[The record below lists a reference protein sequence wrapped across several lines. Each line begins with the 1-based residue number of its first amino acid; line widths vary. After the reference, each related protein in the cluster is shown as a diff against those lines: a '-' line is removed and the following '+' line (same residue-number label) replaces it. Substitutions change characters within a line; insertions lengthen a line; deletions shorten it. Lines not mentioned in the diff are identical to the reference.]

1 MKLLPIPLSPL
12 GAPPPMGMW
21 SSDLL
26 WRYPPAPPSPLAEL
40 RTQLP
45 PQLLTD
51 PRIWGREEVAV
62 FLRWSEREF
71 DLPKFELDLFQMNGK
86 AICLL
91 SKTDFAERCPAAGD
105 VLHNVLHMLVRD
117 AQMQHRHLPSS
128 PVTPTSRYPLSP
140 QSQPPTPNWSA
151 LAPPENLFYPQHLQ
165 QFMASNSVTL
175 SPAPSTDSQVGSP
188 PQHPSEQV
196 QSNNFSQSSGSSG
209 VSSSGSNGAASNN
222 SDSDEEPQYPDSG
235 KSKQQQQQ
243 QKQAPLVT
251 VQQSTTTAAAARNSQ
266 HHNNTKHLPP
276 PLVLE
281 PKALAAWSISGTD
294 SGTPTPSPLTPGGMK
309 REFFPNQNTPN
320 TPLSAGA
327 FIPVKREFFPDTPEP
342 NTSKYEPIL
351 IEVRID

>member
-45 PQLLTD
+45 QQLLTD
-51 PRIWGREEVAV
+51 PRIWGREEVAI

-140 QSQPPTPNWSA
+140 HSQPPTPNWSA
-151 LAPPENLFYPQHLQ
+151 LAPPENPFYTQHLQ
-165 QFMASNSVTL
+165 HFMASNSVTL

-196 QSNNFSQSSGSSG
+196 QSSNFLQSSGSSG
-209 VSSSGSNGAASNN
+209 ISSSGSNGAASNN
-222 SDSDEEPQYPDSG
+222 SDSDEEPQYSE
-235 KSKQQQQQ
+235 SNKQNAS
-243 QKQAPLVT
+243 KQAPLVT
-251 VQQSTTTAAAARNSQ
+251 VQQSTVTARNTP
-266 HHNNTKHLPP
+266 HHSTTKHLPP

-281 PKALAAWSISGTD
+281 PKALAAWSISGND
-294 SGTPTPSPLTPGGMK
+294 SGTPTPSPLTPGSGLSGVK

-342 NTSKYEPIL
+342 NTSKCCLFPFL
-351 IEVRID
+351 IF

>member
-45 PQLLTD
+45 SQLLTD
-51 PRIWGREEVAV
+51 PRLWGREEVAV

-140 QSQPPTPNWSA
+140 HSQPPTPNWSA
-151 LAPPENLFYPQHLQ
+151 LAPPENPFYTQHLQ

-196 QSNNFSQSSGSSG
+196 QSSNFLQSSGSSG

-222 SDSDEEPQYPDSG
+222 SDSDEEPHYPESSSSA
-235 KSKQQQQQ
+235 KLKQQN
-243 QKQAPLVT
+243 T
-251 VQQSTTTAAAARNSQ
+251 TIVQQSTTNTTTTTTTSARNSQ
-266 HHNNTKHLPP
+266 HHNTTTKHLPP

-294 SGTPTPSPLTPGGMK
+294 SGTPTPSPLTPGGLNGVK

-342 NTSKYEPIL
+342 NTSKCIIL
-351 IEVRID
+351 NF